1 MQKGP
6 SASSTDFSESMVE
19 SAVQKGPS
27 VSSTDFSASMV
38 ETPVQKEP
46 STPSASSLK
55 EKNFQDDDVDCV
67 SENGGKLIEKNRIVR
82 SDSNIQKLG
91 VNFQDDDVECSSESG
106 RGSSSS
112 SYSYASSSSTMTTSK
127 DTLFDRN
134 VDFKLISEILALPR
148 TAESIVYLCD
158 LVDDKRYTP
167 LSTWIFNNRCYH
179 LLVDIL
185 KESQEKYLT
194 IVNFLKDRIPRSELP
209 NLQSV
214 ELPTKTTK
222 DYPREQVNSRGDI
235 PDCAL
240 PKQIYYDNPLD
251 KLLLTLFRGKV
262 QQEVN
267 YKSTVPG
274 IKGLLEEGRHYML
287 SDEGTPENQ
296 HAFVRNTLGWLL
308 TPALPPFYRIF
319 MSGIV
324 PSKERND
331 PDWLVSLTDSIISSL
346 PDDLKEKVYPG
357 KQLGPWPYAPY
368 LTTVVT
374 PPFLQFL
381 VGPSRA
387 NRRVD
392 GSVGDM
398 VVEKCKF
405 LQESGCKGLCLH
417 QCKIPAQEF
426 FSDTLGVPLTVIP
439 NFVTQECQW
448 SWGQEPLPADIDPEF
463 PKNCLSGCPSKAAVQ
478 DKSNNLCN
486 A

>member
-1 MQKGP
+1 MMISVLLILLLLQFLLFDVIVNSYYLSK
-6 SASSTDFSESMVE
+6 SIISYRSTSKLSSLLTL
-19 SAVQKGPS
+19 
-27 VSSTDFSASMV
+27 
-38 ETPVQKEP
+38 
-46 STPSASSLK
+46 SLK
-55 EKNFQDDDVDCV
+55 EKNFQDDDVECI
-67 SENGGKLIEKNRIVR
+67 SENGGKLIDKNRIVR
-82 SDSNIQKLG
+82 VDNNIEKLG

-106 RGSSSS
+106 KGSSSS
-112 SYSYASSSSTMTTSK
+112 SYSYSSSSSSSTTTTSK
-127 DTLFDRN
+127 ETLFDKN
-134 VDFKLISEILALPR
+134 VDVKLFFEIVALPK

-167 LSTWIFNNRCYH
+167 LSSWFFNNRRYH

-185 KESQEKYLT
+185 KESHEKYLT

-214 ELPTKTTK
+214 ELPTQISKN
-222 DYPREQVNSRGDI
+222 YPREQLNSWVEEI

-251 KLLLTLFRGKV
+251 KLLLYLFRGKV
-262 QQEVN
+262 QKEVN
-267 YKSTVPG
+267 YKSDVTG
-274 IKGLLEEGRHYML
+274 IKGLLEEGKHYML

-331 PDWLVSLTDSIISSL
+331 PEWLISLTNSIISSL
-346 PDDLKEKVYPG
+346 PDDLKEKAIPG
-357 KQLGPWPYAPY
+357 KQFGPWFYAPY

-381 VGPSRA
+381 VGPSRV

-392 GSVGDM
+392 GSVGGM

-426 FSDTLGVPLTVIP
+426 FSDTLGLPLTVIP
-439 NFVTQECQW
+439 NFETQECQW